1 MTKDEVSANA
11 TRSLQAAAVRMQQ
24 MRSEIQHLSDA
35 VKQLSLSLTEQA
47 ALAERWKI
55 CASDLAK
62 AYRSG
67 AGYRITAALETFD
80 KLSDDPRTRP

>member
-35 VKQLSLSLTEQA
+35 VKQLSTSLTEQA

-62 AYRSG
+62 AYRGGS
-67 AGYRITAALETFD
+67 GYRITAALESYD
-80 KLSDDPRTRP
+80 KNFHDPRTRP

>member
-1 MTKDEVSANA
+1 MTKDEISANA

-35 VKQLSLSLTEQA
+35 IKQMTASVAEQA
-47 ALAERWKI
+47 ALAEKWKI

-62 AYRSG
+62 AYRGGS
-67 AGYRITAALETFD
+67 GYRITAALEAFD
-80 KLSDDPRTRP
+80 KNFHDPRTRP